1 MLPWLIPFTLKSPN
15 DPLPG
20 ADSTD
25 SAERAEISQGDR
37 RSWLRRFNP
46 RTLITTSVRSGV
58 DLLYPPQCVACEAAT
73 QTPFSLC
80 VVCWNAMPLI
90 AKPYCERLGT
100 PFAVD
105 YGVGMLSPAAIAD
118 PPRFDRARAVARHR
132 ETARD
137 LVSRLKYGERLDLSW
152 LMAKMMVQAGADI
165 LGDAELLVPVP
176 MHRFRLWR
184 RRYNQAALLA
194 NAVSGATGVPVSL
207 DALQRV
213 RHTRAQVGLRRAD
226 RQQNLVGAFA
236 VAPEKA
242 MQVAGRRVVVID
254 DVRTT
259 GSTLNACAHILR
271 NAGASRIDVLTF
283 TLVAEGDD

>member
-1 MLPWLIPFTLKSPN
+1 M
-15 DPLPG
+15 
-20 ADSTD
+20 AR
-25 SAERAEISQGDR
+25 E
-37 RSWLRRFNP
+37 
-46 RTLITTSVRSGV
+46 GV
-58 DLLYPPQCVACEAAT
+58 DLFYPPQCVACEAAT
-73 QTPFSLC
+73 QTPHSLC
-80 VVCWNAMPLI
+80 VSCWNAMPLI

-132 ETARD
+132 ESARD
-137 LVSRLKYGERLDLSW
+137 LVSRLKYGERLDLSR
-152 LMAKMMVQAGADI
+152 LMATMMVQAGRDI
-165 LGDAELLVPVP
+165 LGDADLLVPVP

-184 RRYNQAALLA
+184 RRFNQAALLA
-194 NAVSGATGVPVSL
+194 NAVAGQTGIPVSL
-207 DALQRV
+207 DALRRI

-242 MQVAGRRVVVID
+242 IEIAGRRVVVID

-271 NAGASRIDVLTF
+271 KAGAARIDVLTF